1 MLKHGFRQ
9 MFLGMEQ
16 VSSLSRLLNLH
27 RLLQQK
33 ESNQLKKE
41 NKIKKAFVSVGACFC
56 ALLGMLTACTQPAP
70 TSQES
75 GYKTMTVKKENRL
88 LTNSY
93 SAVVKGRQSVEIR
106 PQVSGTITEIC
117 VKEGAKVHKGQVL
130 FVIDQVPYKA
140 ALQTALANVK
150 SAEAAV
156 ATARLTFDSKEE
168 LFKERVV
175 SDFDRQTAQ
184 NSLLEAEASLAQ
196 AKANETN
203 ARNDLSYTVV
213 RSPVDGVAGMSSY
226 RVGALVNS
234 SITTPLLTVSDDEEV
249 YVYFSMTENQMLS
262 LLRQYGSVDK
272 ALAGM
277 PKVSLQLSDGVKYAH
292 EGVIDA
298 ISGTIDTGTGAV
310 SLRAVFPNPEGML
323 RNGSTATLVLPYTK
337 ENALVVPQEATFEI
351 QDKVYVYKVNE
362 SGKAESAQVTVFPLN
377 NGQEYIVES
386 GLQEGEVIV
395 AEGAGLIQ
403 ENTQI
408 LSLHTEK

>member
-1 MLKHGFRQ
+1 

-41 NKIKKAFVSVGACFC
+41 NKMKKAFVSVGACFC

-88 LTNSY
+88 LTNNY

>member
-1 MLKHGFRQ
+1 

-41 NKIKKAFVSVGACFC
+41 NKMKKAFVSVGACFC

-168 LFKERVV
+168 LYKERVV

-262 LLRQYGSVDK
+262 LIRQYGSVDK

>member
-1 MLKHGFRQ
+1 

-41 NKIKKAFVSVGACFC
+41 NKMKKAFVSVGACFC

-70 TSQES
+70 ASQES

-196 AKANETN
+196 AKSNETN

>member
-1 MLKHGFRQ
+1 

-41 NKIKKAFVSVGACFC
+41 NKMKKAFVSVGACFC

-234 SITTPLLTVSDDEEV
+234 SITTPLLTVSDDKEV

>member
-1 MLKHGFRQ
+1 M
-9 MFLGMEQ
+9 
-16 VSSLSRLLNLH
+16 
-27 RLLQQK
+27 
-33 ESNQLKKE
+33 
-41 NKIKKAFVSVGACFC
+41 KKAFVFVGTCLVT
-56 ALLGMLTACTQPAP
+56 LLGLLTACTQSAG
-70 TSQES
+70 TSQEG

-93 SAVVKGRQSVEIR
+93 LAVVKGRQSVEIR
-106 PQVSGTITEIC
+106 PQVSGTITDIC
-117 VKEGAKVHKGQVL
+117 VKEGAKVQKGQVL
-130 FVIDQVPYKA
+130 FVIDQVPYQA
-140 ALQTALANVK
+140 ALQTAVANVK

-156 ATARLTFDSKEE
+156 ATARLTSDSKEE

-175 SDFDRQTAQ
+175 SDFDRQTAR

-196 AKANETN
+196 AKAAETN

-213 RSPVDGVAGMSSY
+213 RSPVNGVAGMSSY

-234 SITTPLLTVSDDEEV
+234 SITTPLLTVSDDEEI
-249 YVYFSMTENQMLS
+249 YVYFSLTENQILS
-262 LLRQYGSVDK
+262 LVRQYGSVEK

-277 PKVSLQLSDGVKYAH
+277 PKVSLLLSDGTTYAH
-292 EGVIDA
+292 EGTVDA
-298 ISGTIDTGTGAV
+298 ISGTIDTETGAI

-337 ENALVVPQEATFEI
+337 NDVMVVPQEATFEI
-351 QDKVYVYKVNE
+351 QDKVYVYKVNKE
-362 SGKAESAQVTVFPLN
+362 GKAESAQVTVFPLN

-386 GLQEGEVIV
+386 GLQEGDVIV

-408 LSLHTEK
+408 LSVHTENRRVP

>member
-1 MLKHGFRQ
+1 M
-9 MFLGMEQ
+9 
-16 VSSLSRLLNLH
+16 
-27 RLLQQK
+27 
-33 ESNQLKKE
+33 
-41 NKIKKAFVSVGACFC
+41 KKAFVFVGTCLVT
-56 ALLGMLTACTQPAP
+56 LLGLLTACTQSAG
-70 TSQES
+70 TSQEG

-106 PQVSGTITEIC
+106 PQVSGTITDIC
-117 VKEGAKVHKGQVL
+117 VKEGAKVQKGQVL
-130 FVIDQVPYKA
+130 FVIDQVPYQA
-140 ALQTALANVK
+140 ALQTAVANVK

-156 ATARLTFDSKEE
+156 ATARLTSDSKEE
-168 LFKERVV
+168 LFKEKVI
-175 SDFDRQTAQ
+175 SDFDRQTAR

-196 AKANETN
+196 AKAAETN

-213 RSPVDGVAGMSSY
+213 RSPVNGVAGMSSY

-234 SITTPLLTVSDDEEV
+234 SITTPLLTVSDDEEI
-249 YVYFSMTENQMLS
+249 YVYFSLTENQILS
-262 LLRQYGSVDK
+262 LVHQYGSVEK

-277 PKVSLQLSDGVKYAH
+277 PKVSLLLSDGTTYAH
-292 EGVIDA
+292 EGTVDA
-298 ISGTIDTGTGAV
+298 ISGTIDTETGAI

-337 ENALVVPQEATFEI
+337 NDVLVIPQEATFEI
-351 QDKVYVYKVNE
+351 QDKVYVYKVNKE
-362 SGKAESAQVTVFPLN
+362 GKAESAQVTVFPLN

-386 GLQEGEVIV
+386 GLQEGDVIV

-408 LSLHTEK
+408 LSVHTEK

>member
-1 MLKHGFRQ
+1 M
-9 MFLGMEQ
+9 
-16 VSSLSRLLNLH
+16 
-27 RLLQQK
+27 
-33 ESNQLKKE
+33 
-41 NKIKKAFVSVGACFC
+41 KKAFVFVGTCLVT
-56 ALLGMLTACTQPAP
+56 LLGLLTACTQSAG
-70 TSQES
+70 TSQEG

-106 PQVSGTITEIC
+106 PQVSGTITDIC
-117 VKEGAKVHKGQVL
+117 VKEGAKVQKGQVL
-130 FVIDQVPYKA
+130 FVIDPVPYQA
-140 ALQTALANVK
+140 ALQTAVDNVK

-156 ATARLTFDSKEE
+156 ATARLTSDSKEE
-168 LFKERVV
+168 LFKEKVV
-175 SDFDRQTAQ
+175 SDFDRQTAR

-196 AKANETN
+196 AKAAETN

-213 RSPVDGVAGMSSY
+213 RSPVNGVAGMSSY

-234 SITTPLLTVSDDEEV
+234 SITTPLLTVSDDEEI
-249 YVYFSMTENQMLS
+249 YVYFSLTENQILS
-262 LLRQYGSVDK
+262 LVRQYGSVEK

-277 PKVSLQLSDGVKYAH
+277 PKVSLLLSDGTTYAH
-292 EGVIDA
+292 EGTVDA
-298 ISGTIDTGTGAV
+298 ISGTIDTETGAI

-337 ENALVVPQEATFEI
+337 NDVLVVPQEATFEI
-351 QDKVYVYKVNE
+351 QDKVYVYKVNKE
-362 SGKAESAQVTVFPLN
+362 DKAESAQVTVFPLN

-386 GLQEGEVIV
+386 GLQEGDVIV

-408 LSLHTEK
+408 LSAHTEE

>member
-1 MLKHGFRQ
+1 

-16 VSSLSRLLNLH
+16 VSSLFRLLNLH

-41 NKIKKAFVSVGACFC
+41 NKMKKAFVSVGACFC

-156 ATARLTFDSKEE
+156 ATARLTYDSKEE
-168 LFKERVV
+168 LFKEHVV

-184 NSLLEAEASLAQ
+184 NSLWEAEASLAQ

-203 ARNDLSYTVV
+203 ASNDLSYTVV
-213 RSPVDGVAGMSSY
+213 WSPVDGVAGMSSY

-395 AEGAGLIQ
+395 PEGAGLIQ

>member
-1 MLKHGFRQ
+1 

-41 NKIKKAFVSVGACFC
+41 NKMKKAFVSVGACFC

-310 SLRAVFPNPEGML
+310 RLRAVFPNPEGML

>member
-1 MLKHGFRQ
+1 M
-9 MFLGMEQ
+9 
-16 VSSLSRLLNLH
+16 
-27 RLLQQK
+27 
-33 ESNQLKKE
+33 
-41 NKIKKAFVSVGACFC
+41 KKAFVSVGACFC

-272 ALAGM
+272 SLAGM

-310 SLRAVFPNPEGML
+310 SLRAVFPNPEG
-323 RNGSTATLVLPYTK
+323 NGSTATLVLPYTK

>member
-1 MLKHGFRQ
+1 

-27 RLLQQK
+27 WLLQQK

-41 NKIKKAFVSVGACFC
+41 NKMKKAFVSVGACFC

-168 LFKERVV
+168 LYKERVV

-234 SITTPLLTVSDDEEV
+234 SIATPLLTVSDDEEV

>member
-27 RLLQQK
+27 QLLQQK

-41 NKIKKAFVSVGACFC
+41 NKMKKAFVSVGACFC

-150 SAEAAV
+150 SAEATV

>member
-1 MLKHGFRQ
+1 

-41 NKIKKAFVSVGACFC
+41 NKMKKAFVSVGACFC

-203 ARNDLSYTVV
+203 ARNDLSYTLV

-234 SITTPLLTVSDDEEV
+234 SITTPLLTVSDDKEV

-337 ENALVVPQEATFEI
+337 ENALIVPQEATFEI

>member
-41 NKIKKAFVSVGACFC
+41 NKKKAFVSVGACFC

-272 ALAGM
+272 SLAGM

>member
-1 MLKHGFRQ
+1 M
-9 MFLGMEQ
+9 
-16 VSSLSRLLNLH
+16 
-27 RLLQQK
+27 
-33 ESNQLKKE
+33 
-41 NKIKKAFVSVGACFC
+41 KKAFVFVGTCLVT
-56 ALLGMLTACTQPAP
+56 LLGLLTACTQSAG
-70 TSQES
+70 TSQEG

-106 PQVSGTITEIC
+106 PQVSGTITDIC
-117 VKEGAKVHKGQVL
+117 VKEGAKVQKGQVL
-130 FVIDQVPYKA
+130 FVIDQVPYQA
-140 ALQTALANVK
+140 ALQTAVANVK

-156 ATARLTFDSKEE
+156 ATARLTSDSKEE

-175 SDFDRQTAQ
+175 SDFDRQTAR

-196 AKANETN
+196 AKAAETN

-213 RSPVDGVAGMSSY
+213 RSPVNGVAGMSSY

-234 SITTPLLTVSDDEEV
+234 SITTPLLTVSDDEEI
-249 YVYFSMTENQMLS
+249 YVYFSLTENQILS
-262 LLRQYGSVDK
+262 LVRQYGSVEK

-277 PKVSLQLSDGVKYAH
+277 PKVSLLLSDGTTYVH
-292 EGVIDA
+292 EGTVDA
-298 ISGTIDTGTGAV
+298 ISGTIDTETGAI

-337 ENALVVPQEATFEI
+337 NNVLVVPQEATFEI
-351 QDKVYVYKVNE
+351 QDKVYVYKVNAD
-362 SGKAESAQVTVFPLN
+362 GKAESAQVTVFPLN

-386 GLQEGEVIV
+386 GLQEGDVIV

-408 LSLHTEK
+408 LSAHTEK

>member
-1 MLKHGFRQ
+1 M
-9 MFLGMEQ
+9 
-16 VSSLSRLLNLH
+16 
-27 RLLQQK
+27 
-33 ESNQLKKE
+33 
-41 NKIKKAFVSVGACFC
+41 KKAFVFVGTCLVT
-56 ALLGMLTACTQPAP
+56 LLGLLTACTQSAG
-70 TSQES
+70 TSQEG

-106 PQVSGTITEIC
+106 PQVSGTITDIC
-117 VKEGAKVHKGQVL
+117 VKEGAKVQKGQVL
-130 FVIDQVPYKA
+130 FVIDQVPYQA
-140 ALQTALANVK
+140 ALQTAVANVK

-156 ATARLTFDSKEE
+156 ATARLTSDSKEE
-168 LFKERVV
+168 LFKEKVV
-175 SDFDRQTAQ
+175 SDFDRQTAR

-196 AKANETN
+196 AKAAETN

-213 RSPVDGVAGMSSY
+213 RSPVNGVAGMSSY

-234 SITTPLLTVSDDEEV
+234 SITTPLLTLSDDEEI
-249 YVYFSMTENQMLS
+249 YVYFSLTENQILS
-262 LLRQYGSVDK
+262 LVRQYGSVEK

-277 PKVSLQLSDGVKYAH
+277 PKVSLLLSDGTTYAH
-292 EGVIDA
+292 EGTVDA
-298 ISGTIDTGTGAV
+298 ISGTIDTETGAI

-337 ENALVVPQEATFEI
+337 NDVMVVPQEATFEI
-351 QDKVYVYKVNE
+351 QDKVYVYKVNAD
-362 SGKAESAQVTVFPLN
+362 GKAESAQVTVFPLN

-386 GLQEGEVIV
+386 GLQEGDVIV

-408 LSLHTEK
+408 LSAHTEK

>member
-1 MLKHGFRQ
+1 M
-9 MFLGMEQ
+9 
-16 VSSLSRLLNLH
+16 
-27 RLLQQK
+27 
-33 ESNQLKKE
+33 
-41 NKIKKAFVSVGACFC
+41 KKAFVWVGTCLVT
-56 ALLGMLTACTQPAP
+56 LLGLLTACTQSAG
-70 TSQES
+70 TSQEG

-106 PQVSGTITEIC
+106 PQVSGTITDIC
-117 VKEGAKVHKGQVL
+117 VKEGAKVRKGQVL
-130 FVIDQVPYKA
+130 FVIDQVPYQA
-140 ALQTALANVK
+140 ALQTAVANVK

-156 ATARLTFDSKEE
+156 ATARLTSDSKEE
-168 LFKERVV
+168 LFKEKVV
-175 SDFDRQTAQ
+175 SDFDRQTAR

-196 AKANETN
+196 AKAAETN

-213 RSPVDGVAGMSSY
+213 RSPVNGVAGMSSY

-234 SITTPLLTVSDDEEV
+234 SITTPLLTVSDDEEI
-249 YVYFSMTENQMLS
+249 YVYFSITENQILS
-262 LLRQYGSVDK
+262 LVRQYGSVAK

-277 PKVSLQLSDGVKYAH
+277 PKVSLLLSDGTTYAH
-292 EGVIDA
+292 KGTVDA
-298 ISGTIDTGTGAV
+298 ISGTIDTETGAI

-337 ENALVVPQEATFEI
+337 NNVLVVPQEATFEI
-351 QDKVYVYKVNE
+351 QDKVYVYKVNAD
-362 SGKAESAQVTVFPLN
+362 GKAESAQVTVFPLN

-386 GLQEGEVIV
+386 GLKEGDVIV

-408 LSLHTEK
+408 LSVHTEK

>member
-1 MLKHGFRQ
+1 M
-9 MFLGMEQ
+9 
-16 VSSLSRLLNLH
+16 
-27 RLLQQK
+27 
-33 ESNQLKKE
+33 
-41 NKIKKAFVSVGACFC
+41 KKAFVSVGACFC
-56 ALLGMLTACTQPAP
+56 ALLGMLTACTQPAS

-196 AKANETN
+196 AKTNETN

-234 SITTPLLTVSDDEEV
+234 SITTPLLTVSDDKEV

-262 LLRQYGSVDK
+262 LIRQYGSVDK

-351 QDKVYVYKVNE
+351 QDKVYVYKMNE

-408 LSLHTEK
+408 LSLHTEKPKFRSILV

>member
-1 MLKHGFRQ
+1 

-41 NKIKKAFVSVGACFC
+41 NKMKKAFVSVGACFC

-168 LFKERVV
+168 LFKEHVV

>member
-1 MLKHGFRQ
+1 

-41 NKIKKAFVSVGACFC
+41 NKMKKAFVSVGACFC

-213 RSPVDGVAGMSSY
+213 RSPVDGVASMSSY

>member
-1 MLKHGFRQ
+1 M
-9 MFLGMEQ
+9 
-16 VSSLSRLLNLH
+16 
-27 RLLQQK
+27 
-33 ESNQLKKE
+33 
-41 NKIKKAFVSVGACFC
+41 KKAFVSVGACFC

-156 ATARLTFDSKEE
+156 ARLTFDSKEE
-168 LFKERVV
+168 LYKERVV

-403 ENTQI
+403 ENTQV

>member
-1 MLKHGFRQ
+1 

-16 VSSLSRLLNLH
+16 VSSLFRLLNLH

-41 NKIKKAFVSVGACFC
+41 NKMKKAFVSVGACFC

-156 ATARLTFDSKEE
+156 ATARLTYDSKEE
-168 LFKERVV
+168 LFKEHVV

-184 NSLLEAEASLAQ
+184 NSLWEAEASLAQ

-203 ARNDLSYTVV
+203 ASNDLSYTVV

-395 AEGAGLIQ
+395 PEGAGLIQ

>member
-33 ESNQLKKE
+33 ESNQLIKE
-41 NKIKKAFVSVGACFC
+41 NKMKKTFVSVGACFC

-168 LFKERVV
+168 LYKERVV

-262 LLRQYGSVDK
+262 LIRQYGSVDK

-310 SLRAVFPNPEGML
+310 SLRAMFPNPEGML

>member
-41 NKIKKAFVSVGACFC
+41 NKMKKAFVSVGACFC
-56 ALLGMLTACTQPAP
+56 ALLGMLTACTQSAP

-117 VKEGAKVHKGQVL
+117 VEEGAKVHKGQVL

-156 ATARLTFDSKEE
+156 ATARLTSDSKEE
-168 LFKERVV
+168 LYKERVV

-386 GLQEGEVIV
+386 GL
-395 AEGAGLIQ
+395 
-403 ENTQI
+403 
-408 LSLHTEK
+408 